1 MKKINDGGPAF
12 PMARVTVLAEDG
24 TPNEA
29 TGISHDGM
37 TLRDYFAAKHMQ
49 ALCSTKFYTDGNL
62 MPKEVAQHSY
72 EMADAMINE
81 REMK

>member
-1 MKKINDGGPAF
+1 MADTTTSGLPAF
-12 PMARVTVLAEDG
+12 PTAEENG
-24 TPNEA
+24 CNSGEP
-29 TGISHDGM
+29 GM

-72 EMADAMINE
+72 EMADAMINA
-81 REMK
+81 REVK